1 MQVRLIFF
9 CTILVLLIGAID
21 IIDCIVY
28 QYANLEMLAVEYF
41 VLGNPCLIV
50 DFVNS
55 EICCFQLAKEV
66 RTIVIMMTNSFA
78 AFLTEENE
86 LA

>member
-1 MQVRLIFF
+1 
-9 CTILVLLIGAID
+9 
-21 IIDCIVY
+21 
-28 QYANLEMLAVEYF
+28 MLAVEYF

>member
-1 MQVRLIFF
+1 
-9 CTILVLLIGAID
+9 
-21 IIDCIVY
+21 
-28 QYANLEMLAVEYF
+28 MLAVEYF

-50 DFVNS
+50 DFVNA